1 VTPLAVITGRV
12 TLLYL
17 LIKFRLLDQ
26 RVALEWINAHICSF
40 GGNPRDI
47 TIFGNSSG
55 AGIIDILLPAA
66 LPANDPSVSCDAHL
80 QSISTLL
87 FKRAILQSGAC
98 VGATK
103 PLEIDHEY
111 HRSTFDRL
119 VGALSLNPSIDVIET
134 LRTRP
139 SQDLITAMAT
149 VENPD
154 GMFCITADHD
164 LTDGFW
170 KVSNEPSESRDLVIG
185 NTRHDVVVFLVAT
198 ADCLGI
204 CLL

>member
-1 VTPLAVITGRV
+1 MISQYLAIRLAQVIDPL
-12 TLLYL
+12 
-17 LIKFRLLDQ
+17 
-26 RVALEWINAHICSF
+26 
-40 GGNPRDI
+40 P
-47 TIFGNSSG
+47 
-55 AGIIDILLPAA
+55 PAA
-66 LPANDPSVSCDAHL
+66 LPANDPAVSCDAHL
-80 QSISTLL
+80 QTISILL

-119 VGALSLNPSIDVIET
+119 IGVLSLNPSVEVIET
-134 LRTRP
+134 LRTTP

-164 LTDGFW
+164 LADGFW
-170 KVSNEPSESRDLVIG
+170 KVPIEPSDSRDLVFG

-198 ADCLGI
+198 ADSLGI
-204 CLL
+204 CLLRLRS